1 MATIFTPVVDADA
14 VYGEGDW
21 RPIVGEGPRKDN
33 WRVLLIGKQS
43 AEHKLRG
50 VILPSFDFTMDL
62 EDRSFMQSIGPCW
75 TDQPQ
80 KGMERHF
87 AANAWAIP
95 LMMYPYLGP
104 NKEHWISPG
113 NRRNMIGNDV
123 VSADD
128 TMDAFDDLNKSIR
141 KNKQLSQARKDFF
154 LKAESM
160 KEDAPIP
167 TRTVRY
173 FAMNEATDK
182 ENDWGPVLTGFTAS
196 AYSYL
201 IEQMRWRHEDAGEAR
216 DPNWPKYMLGDPTN
230 PAAALEWHV
239 DKVLLDAKD
248 THETNVLCFTERR
261 EFLDNDQKTRPI
273 SEAMLARRFLMVD
286 PASWNIPTYEEQ
298 VEYMMESFDP
308 AVTADMIRAACS
320 HRCRFD
326 IPKQRP
332 ESVTLQEGVAAS
344 DNRRTERASS
354 REELADAVASVSGGS
369 GLAPRSSAP
378 PMPRDEP
385 AEPTYLAGTAGSPPQ
400 RLTVAQLQKVM
411 SSGAIAGYK
420 VKVNDEWKT
429 IETCG
434 LVHLPEVDDSVPADT
449 VPDTVPVDAP
459 KSQPAAEQ
467 PKPASADAG
476 GITLEAMSS
485 KLFPDAAVL
494 EAFTPEQRAQ
504 ATDLVQRAWEATE
517 HGTKRDL
524 PADVVEDLIK
534 LLG

>member
-1 MATIFTPVVDADA
+1 MATIFTHVVDADA

-21 RPIVGEGPRKDN
+21 RPILGEGPRKDN
-33 WRVLLIGKQS
+33 WRVLLIGKQQ
-43 AEHKLRG
+43 AEQKLHG
-50 VILPSFDFTMDL
+50 VILPSYDFTMDL
-62 EDRSFMQSIGPCW
+62 EDKSFMKSVAPCW
-75 TDQPQ
+75 TSQPQ

-95 LMMYPYLGP
+95 IMMYPYLGP
-104 NKEHWISPG
+104 NKEHWISPS

-123 VSADD
+123 VDADD

-141 KNKQLSQARKDFF
+141 KNKQLTQARRDFF

-160 KEDAPIP
+160 KEDALIP
-167 TRTVRY
+167 TRAVRY
-173 FAMNEATDK
+173 FAMSEAADR
-182 ENDWGPVLTGFTAS
+182 ENDWGPVLIGFTGS

-216 DPNWPKYMLGDPTN
+216 DPNWPKYMLGDPTD

-248 THETNVLCFTERR
+248 TYETNVLCFTERR
-261 EFLDNDQKTRPI
+261 EFLDKDQKTRKI

-286 PASWNIPTYEEQ
+286 PANWNIPTYEEQ
-298 VEYMMESFDP
+298 VEYMMASFDP

-320 HRCRFD
+320 YRCRFE

-332 ESVTLQEGVAAS
+332 ESVRLNEPEEPARRSYREEEVPNPVAAVT
-344 DNRRTERASS
+344 N
-354 REELADAVASVSGGS
+354 GG
-369 GLAPRSSAP
+369 LVPRSSAP
-378 PMPRDEP
+378 PMPRDELSVPSEPVYP
-385 AEPTYLAGTAGSPPQ
+385 AGKPGAPPQ
-400 RLTVAQLQKVM
+400 KLTVAQLREVVA
-411 SSGAIAGYK
+411 SGAYEGYK
-420 VKVNDEWKT
+420 VKVNDEWKS

-434 LVHLPEVDDSVPADT
+434 LVDIPSAIES
-449 VPDTVPVDAP
+449 VPVDDTPATAAAAP
-459 KSQPAAEQ
+459 RPVTEQ
-467 PKPASADAG
+467 SKETTAPIT
-476 GITLEAMSS
+476 GITLEAMSA
-485 KLFPDAAVL
+485 KLFPDTAVFD
-494 EAFTPEQRAQ
+494 AFTPDQKAQ
-504 ATDLVQRAWEATE
+504 ATDLVKRAWEATE